1 MSFSIDY
8 QEKDKDGFN
17 IFLSE
22 IIADS
27 EGIERKM
34 LRDAG
39 NKVKERVVANLNRH
53 RRVLAVR
60 YKNRPAMAD
69 DVRVSVR
76 KDKYG
81 NLVARVG
88 GGKMTG
94 TLWHLVN
101 DGNLHSTATHF
112 MDSAIKELDNSIDGI
127 WDGVTK

>member
-1 MSFSIDY
+1 MSFNIDY

-22 IIADS
+22 IMADG
-27 EGIERKM
+27 EEAERKM
-34 LRDAG
+34 LREAG
-39 NKVKERVVANLNRH
+39 NKVKEKVVANLNRH
-53 RRVLAVR
+53 RRPLAVR

-69 DVRVSVR
+69 DVKVSVR

-81 NLVARVG
+81 NLVTRIG

-112 MDSAIKELDNSIDGI
+112 MDNAIKELDNSIDGI
-127 WDGVTK
+127 WDEVMK